1 MNVEQNDLPENGGA
15 PALYTYQQY
24 GKACKHAALP
34 AVLTPTSQRAEN
46 VQST

>member
-1 MNVEQNDLPENGGA
+1 MNVERNDLPEN

-24 GKACKHAALP
+24 GKACKHAALA

-46 VQST
+46 VWST